1 MTAYEMRIS
10 DWSSDVC
17 ASDLLSPFNAWVVL
31 KGLETLDLRARR
43 QSENALAVG
52 KAIEGRVARMLHP
65 GLASH
70 PPHELAMSQMEAA
83 GQIFAFEL
91 PGGSEQAMT
100 FLNALAQI
108 GTASRRERVC
118 QYV

>member
-70 PPHELAMSQMEAA
+70 PQHNLAMSQSSACGPIFSFVLDG
-83 GQIFAFEL
+83 GQDRK
-91 PGGSEQAMT
+91 ST
-100 FLNALAQI
+100 RLN
-108 GTASRRERVC
+108 SSH
-118 QYV
+118 